1 MHCAACR
8 RPLTN
13 PVSIQYGMGPD
24 CLRRAVKA
32 GTAPIEALSELTE
45 WRRSKKRQPITEAA
59 PIRDDKTMDLFE
71 QLRAAALDDLSK
83 AVTACEIV
91 GLRITW
97 SIEE

>member
-1 MHCAACR
+1 MNCQACTR
-8 RPLTN
+8 KLTN

-71 QLRAAALDDLSK
+71 QLRAAALSDLSK
-83 AVTACEIV
+83 AVTACGTV
-91 GLRITW
+91 GIKITW
-97 SIEE
+97 SIQE

>member
-1 MHCAACR
+1 MHCQACR

-13 PVSIQYGMGPD
+13 PVSLQYGMGPD

-32 GTAPIEALSELTE
+32 GAAPIEALTELTE
-45 WRRSKKRQPITEAA
+45 WRRSKKRQPITESA

-83 AVTACEIV
+83 AVTVCESV
-91 GLRITW
+91 GIRIKW

>member
-1 MHCAACR
+1 MHCQACR

-13 PVSIQYGMGPD
+13 PTSIKFGLGPD

-32 GTAPIEALSELTE
+32 GNAPIEALTELTE

-71 QLRAAALDDLSK
+71 QLRTAALDDLNK
-83 AVTACEIV
+83 AVIVCESV
-91 GLRITW
+91 GFRIKLT
-97 SIEE
+97 IEE